1 VVVIFII
8 GMVFLYM
15 KGIYF
20 FIPQKRKEKKKF
32 SLISIKINLAKIKI
46 FFIQQNIP
54 NTPGSRVKDIF
65 NNKKKLKGTL
75 RGLFLK

>member
-8 GMVFLYM
+8 EMVFLYM

-20 FIPQKRKEKKKF
+20 FIPQKRKENKKF

-54 NTPGSRVKDIF
+54 NT
-65 NNKKKLKGTL
+65 
-75 RGLFLK
+75 